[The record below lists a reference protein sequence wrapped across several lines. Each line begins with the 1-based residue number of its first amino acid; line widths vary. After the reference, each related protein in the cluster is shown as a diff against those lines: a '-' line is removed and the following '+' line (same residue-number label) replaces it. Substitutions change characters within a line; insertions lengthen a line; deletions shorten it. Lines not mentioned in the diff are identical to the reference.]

1 MKKYILKLLIFL
13 CFNCLNVPLYSSGNS
28 YLIRGNKYYEEYCKT
43 RQEGNETYEK
53 FKARRK
59 KILKRA
65 EEYYLKSYKVSPR
78 ETIPKLLELYGKEDN
93 VYKFEFLKYI
103 DELIS
108 FDKGNEYENH
118 IEAIEWCLK
127 YLYMSV
133 HTSVPYVIIEVDSQL
148 NDSQLHDKEIQNE
161 LLKRVDIDGIKNFN
175 CLYHER
181 ALLLLNEV
189 VKIKVKPKVYEL
201 YGKAYS
207 NFGGKYRYSTRYYK
221 NGKTQV
227 LFEIL
232 PDKEKSKYYYDAAEE
247 LTIELAEG
255 EDKASL
261 IRKKAERLYAD
272 NIDDGVIQYKR
283 IKDLGLANETD
294 LDRINNAEQYKKR
307 RIEEKQRKEFLNK
320 YYFEIRNYYYPRING
335 CKVKVRQLEAR
346 DPCFI
351 YGNPYGFNSDVYY
364 SLISLFYG
372 NLYDHNFE
380 SDILCWVSDFAYLA
394 QLNFLMNYSTIIYVE
409 FDNAKSVRPYKD
421 PEHIFYHYEGVVS
434 YKGDDDYLHVV
445 PKFRA
450 VYPENYK

>member
-1 MKKYILKLLIFL
+1 MKKYILKLFIFL
-13 CFNCLNVPLYSSGNS
+13 LVTYFSLPIYSSGNS
-28 YLIRGNKYYEEYCKT
+28 YLIKGNKCYEEYCT
-43 RQEGNETYEK
+43 TEQNVYESYEK
-53 FKARRK
+53 FKERRK
-59 KILKRA
+59 KIFKRA
-65 EEYYLKSYKVSPR
+65 EEYYLKSSKISPR
-78 ETIPKLLELYGKEDN
+78 ETIPKLLKLYGNEFDD
-93 VYKFEFLKYI
+93 YKGEFLKYV
-103 DELIS
+103 DVLVKL
-108 FDKGNEYENH
+108 DDGNKFENC
-118 IEAIEWCLK
+118 IEAIEWCLS
-127 YLYMSV
+127 YQDRDRPSV
-133 HTSVPYVIIEVDSQL
+133 SIYVDCIIS
-148 NDSQLHDKEIQNE
+148 NSQLHDKELQNE
-161 LLKRVDIDGIKNFN
+161 LLKKVDVVGVKNFN
-175 CLYHER
+175 FLYHER
-181 ALLLLNEV
+181 ALLLLDEIS
-189 VKIKVKPKVYEL
+189 KIKVTPQVYEL
-201 YGKAYS
+201 YGKVYRC
-207 NFGGKYRYSTRYYK
+207 FGGEYVFSTRYYE

-227 LFEIL
+227 LFRVSEDI
-232 PDKEKSKYYYDAAEE
+232 EKSKYYYDAAEE
-247 LTIELAEG
+247 LSIELAEG
-255 EDKASL
+255 ENKASL
-261 IRKKAERLYAD
+261 IRKKAERLYAE
-272 NIDDGVIQYKR
+272 NIDDGVIQYNR

-320 YYFEIRNYYYPRING
+320 YYFKIGNYYYPRING

-380 SDILCWVSDFAYLA
+380 SDILCWVSDFAYLT